1 MSGRSPSVDWS
12 ALTGITG
19 IVALLPAWLLS
30 TTVLWV
36 PFWWL
41 GDVSYAIFV
50 ASFFLLFIVLFSRP
64 VQRFVLLRL
73 LGARMPTAH
82 ERALL
87 EEAWHPI
94 VYRNSLEHRRF
105 VLAVVDTSS
114 LNAFACGGHLVIVSS
129 HAIEQLD
136 TPRLSGV
143 LAHELSHHL
152 GLHTVTLT
160 IAQWMI
166 LPVALLSRA
175 GMRLRAVAESAT
187 IAFAQ
192 RIPLLHALGLFVA
205 AFLHVASWLLM
216 LNVSLATSLSNA
228 ASRTTEF
235 NADRRAAQLGFG
247 NQLLAAMRD
256 WEASSPRESRA
267 NLLERVFA
275 SHPPMR
281 LRINKLASY
290 MRQRGGE
297 R

>member
-1 MSGRSPSVDWS
+1 MSGRSASVDWS

-19 IVALLPAWLLS
+19 VVALLPAWLL
-30 TTVLWV
+30 TATVLWL
-36 PFWWL
+36 PFWWW
-41 GDVSYAIFV
+41 GEVNYAFFI
-50 ASFFLLFIVLFSRP
+50 ACFFLLFIVLFSRP

-73 LGARMPTAH
+73 LGARIPTTR

-94 VYRNSLEHRRF
+94 IYRNSLEHRRF
-105 VLAVVDTSS
+105 VLAVVDTES

-129 HAIEQLD
+129 YAIEQLD
-136 TPRLSGV
+136 TARLSGV
-143 LAHELSHHL
+143 MAHELSHHL

-166 LPVALLSRA
+166 LPISLLSRT

-187 IAFAQ
+187 LVFAK
-192 RIPLLHALGLFVA
+192 RVPLLHALGLFVA

-228 ASRTTEF
+228 VSRPTEF
-235 NADRRAAQLGFG
+235 HADRRAAQLGFG

-256 WEASSPRESRA
+256 WEALSPRESRA
-267 NLLERVFA
+267 NLLERIFA

-281 LRINKLASY
+281 LRINKLAAY
-290 MRQRGGE
+290 MRQRGGD

>member
-19 IVALLPAWLLS
+19 IIALLPAWLLT
-30 TTVLWV
+30 TTVLWL
-36 PFWWL
+36 PFWWW
-41 GDVSYAIFV
+41 DEVNYALFV

-73 LGARMPTAH
+73 LGARMPDAR

-129 HAIEQLD
+129 HAIEHLD

-143 LAHELSHHL
+143 MAHELSHHL
-152 GLHTVTLT
+152 GLHTITLT

-166 LPVALLSRA
+166 LPIALLSRT
-175 GMRLRAVAESAT
+175 GMRLRAVAERAT

-192 RIPLLHALGLFVA
+192 RVPLLHALGLFVA
-205 AFLHVASWLLM
+205 IPAVWFYNYLSGKLEFF
-216 LNVSLATSLSNA
+216 NVEMDN
-228 ASRTTEF
+228 
-235 NADRRAAQLGFG
+235 
-247 NQLLAAMRD
+247 
-256 WEASSPRESRA
+256 SSSELVDYFIKKTA
-267 NLLERVFA
+267 
-275 SHPPMR
+275 H
-281 LRINKLASY
+281 
-290 MRQRGGE
+290 
-297 R
+297 